1 MASMTTRFI
10 APALAV
16 AAFAGMAQG
25 QLILSVANNTGNQLA
40 GLTFNDGDMVLTDPA
55 GSSASIFFAESNWT
69 SDGDTDA
76 FHILPNGNYLF
87 SSLFNS
93 EIGGVQF
100 DDADLIEYNPNTGA
114 ANIYFI
120 SESSFDDDF
129 EDISGVS
136 TLDNGNIIFSTLT
149 DASIGGV
156 GFTDGDLVEYDITT
170 NTVSV
175 LVDEADIFDDGDG
188 DIYGIHANAD
198 GTFLLSAVAD
208 EMVSGTM
215 FLDGD
220 IFLYDPATDTASLY
234 FSEAS
239 FGGQNQ
245 DIDAIFVIPA
255 PGSAALL
262 ALAGVAGVRRRR

>member
-1 MASMTTRFI
+1 MANKTTRFL
-10 APALAV
+10 APAIAV
-16 AAFAGMAQG
+16 AALAGMAQG
-25 QLILSVANNTGNQLA
+25 QLILSVSNNTGNQL
-40 GLTFNDGDMVLTDPA
+40 GGVTFNDGDMVQTDPA
-55 GSSASIFFAESNWT
+55 GTSASIFFAESNWT

-93 EIGGVQF
+93 SIGGTTF
-100 DDADLIEYNPNTGA
+100 DDADLIEFDPNTGVA
-114 ANIYFI
+114 SIYFI
-120 SESSFDDDF
+120 SESTFDDDF

-136 TLDNGNIIFSTLT
+136 TLASGNIVFSTLT

-170 NTVSV
+170 GAASV
-175 LVDEADIFDDGDG
+175 LVSEAQIFDDGDG
-188 DIYGIHANAD
+188 DIYGIHANDD

-208 EMVSGTM
+208 EMISGTM

-220 IFLYDPATDTASLY
+220 IFLYDPATDSASLF

-239 FGGQNQ
+239 FGGANQ
-245 DIDAIFVIPA
+245 DVDAIFVIPA

-262 ALAGVAGVRRRR
+262 ALAGVAAVRRRR

>member
-1 MASMTTRFI
+1 MTRSTSRFLAAST
-10 APALAV
+10 AV
-16 AAFAGMAQG
+16 AALAGAAQA
-25 QLILSVANNTGNQLA
+25 QLIISVVNNIGNEL
-40 GLTFNDGDMVLTDPA
+40 GGVTFNDGDMVQTDFA
-55 GSSASIFFAESNWT
+55 GTAASIFFAESNWT

-93 EIGGVQF
+93 TIGGVTF
-100 DDADLIEYNPNTGA
+100 DDADLIEYNPNTGVANTYFITAASFDA
-114 ANIYFI
+114 AN
-120 SESSFDDDF
+120 

-136 TLDNGNIIFSTLT
+136 TLANGNIVFSTNT

-170 NTVSV
+170 DTVSI
-175 LVDEADIFDDGDG
+175 LIPEAQIFDDGDG
-188 DIYGIHANAD
+188 DIYGIHADTD

-220 IFLYDPATDTASLY
+220 VFRYDPVTDTATLV
-234 FSEAS
+234 
-239 FGGQNQ
+239 FGESAFDGQNQ
-245 DIDAIFVIPA
+245 DIDAIFLIPA
-255 PGSAALL
+255 PGSVALL
-262 ALAGVAGVRRRR
+262 GLAGLAGVRRRR

>member
-1 MASMTTRFI
+1 MASKTTRFI

-25 QLILSVANNTGNQLA
+25 QLILSVSNNINNQLA

-100 DDADLIEYNPNTGA
+100 DDADLIEYNPNTGVA
-114 ANIYFI
+114 STYFI
-120 SESSFDDDF
+120 TQSTFDTTG

-136 TLDNGNIIFSTLT
+136 TLENGNIVFSTLT

-156 GFTDGDLVEYDITT
+156 GFTDGDLVEYDI
-170 NTVSV
+170 NTGAASI
-175 LVDEADIFDDGDG
+175 LIPEAQIFDDGDG

-198 GTFLLSAVAD
+198 GTFLLSAIAD

-220 IFLYDPATDTASLY
+220 IFLYDPATDTASLF

-245 DIDAIFVIPA
+245 DVDAIFLVPA
-255 PGSAALL
+255 PGSVALL
-262 ALAGVAGVRRRR
+262 GLAGLVGVRRRR